1 MHEKKETTEKRT
13 GSLSQKGKKYTI
25 DVMDTDK
32 SKIPLRACM
41 KNGTLPRYPFS
52 IMISGRSGSGKTNL
66 LMNLLTKKELYGN
79 YFNFT
84 IVYSPTAGSYDDTY
98 KVLNL
103 PKENFVKDFGKEEL
117 EQLIESRKSLIDA
130 KGIAWVSKNSRVL
143 IILDDIIANR
153 AFLESETALKLFS
166 LLRHYLCSICVL
178 VQSYTKLPRAL
189 RLNCNGVMVFP
200 SLQSEVEVIKDECA
214 PAGISKKEFEKVIDH
229 CCEDQ
234 FSFLYI
240 NNHAK
245 PGERVRKNLDEIID
259 LDDFKQKK

>member
-1 MHEKKETTEKRT
+1 MHDKEEKRGKDDKT
-13 GSLSQKGKKYTI
+13 SKTNKKYPI
-25 DVMDTDK
+25 EVMDTDK

-79 YFNFT
+79 YFNYT

-103 PKENFVKDFGKEEL
+103 PKENFVKEFGKEEL
-117 EQLIESRKSLIDA
+117 DQLIESRKELIDA
-130 KGIAWVSKNSRVL
+130 KGIAWVSKHSRVL

-153 AFLESETALKLFS
+153 AFLESQTALKLFA

-178 VQSYTKLPRAL
+178 VQSYSKLPRAL
-189 RLNCNGVMVFP
+189 RLNCNGVFVFP
-200 SLQSEVEVIKDECA
+200 ALQSEVEVIKDECC
-214 PAGISKKEFEKVIDH
+214 PAGINKKEFEKVIDR

-245 PGERVRKNLDEIID
+245 PGERVRKNLDEIIN
-259 LDDFKQKK
+259 LEEFKKK